1 MQWIQVAVSVATLLV
16 LCIYAVD
23 TRRIAKASLLQIENA
38 QKPVLVL
45 LQKPQVVGQ
54 HAGGWA
60 LENQGSGAAINVR
73 HSDIGGGGQFRENVR
88 ALAKSDFLIFES
100 FNIDVMRN
108 HVFTAEYESLGGR
121 RYRTVVSGTTVSC
134 ERRFSGRCD

>member
-1 MQWIQVAVSVATLLV
+1 MQWIQAAVSIATLLV

-23 TRRIAKASLLQIENA
+23 TRKIAKASLLQIENA
-38 QKPVLVL
+38 QRPFLFL
-45 LQKPQVVGQ
+45 LQKPPVFGQ
-54 HAGGWA
+54 HGGGWA
-60 LENQGSGAAINVR
+60 LENQGSGPAINVR

-88 ALAKSDFLIFES
+88 ALAKSDFLIFEG

-121 RYRTVVSGTTVSC
+121 RYRTVVQWHDSIMRTT
-134 ERRFSGRCD
+134 FHGL